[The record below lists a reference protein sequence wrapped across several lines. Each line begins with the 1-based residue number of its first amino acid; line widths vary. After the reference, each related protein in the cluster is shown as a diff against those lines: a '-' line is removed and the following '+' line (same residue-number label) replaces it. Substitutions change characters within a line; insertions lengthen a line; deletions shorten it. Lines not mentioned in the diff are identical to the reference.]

1 MADVFG
7 AVSAAKTDFTL
18 IMKVGKKAKESDF
31 VFHIWSLYLLHII
44 YFASSHLKFKT

>member
-31 VFHIWSLYLLHII
+31 VFTFDLYIFCTSFILLVVI
-44 YFASSHLKFKT
+44 